1 MLHQNQNYTGFH
13 FCKNGEII
21 SECDPGY
28 YCSSGS
34 TAQRPSGIAD
44 PYNIGQNGICPI
56 GYFCTIG
63 TLQPEPCTN
72 NKVITKNGA
81 TSDAECEQ
89 CPDGKICTS
98 TVPEDCPT
106 GFYCKSGQVDACPV
120 GTYQPF
126 VSKIEITDCLVCQ
139 AGFDCNALN
148 VTRQTDFLCPAGFYC
163 YEATSMDQSNLN
175 LLTNFTDT
183 RTANACEKGSYNNRL
198 QAVDERECLNCPA
211 GYFCLEGSLNNTQP
225 IACEPYMNQP
235 DPENNAT
242 NLQLASY
249 CPEAMTDFNGTKNTK
264 ICLEGFYC
272 SSPKSQVV
280 CPLSYYCPEGTQD
293 PIRCPVGSY
302 CEPLSLNSTTN
313 ELIIGSIEPTLCP
326 AGTVTLEN
334 SNQINFEDTCAAC
347 NPGSYGNE
355 QRTECLPCQSGV
367 ICSIGSTTD
376 IPSLDT
382 ANYSITAYPCP
393 KGYYC
398 TSGSITPIPCP
409 AGTYNRFTFGKSET
423 ESCLPCPAN
432 YFTNQEAQ
440 LGCQY
445 RVISFN

>member
-1 MLHQNQNYTGFH
+1 MT
-13 FCKNGEII
+13 
-21 SECDPGY
+21 
-28 YCSSGS
+28 
-34 TAQRPSGIAD
+34 
-44 PYNIGQNGICPI
+44 
-56 GYFCTIG
+56 
-63 TLQPEPCTN
+63 
-72 NKVITKNGA
+72 
-81 TSDAECEQ
+81 TSH
-89 CPDGKICTS
+89 
-98 TVPEDCPT
+98 
-106 GFYCKSGQVDACPV
+106 
-120 GTYQPF
+120 
-126 VSKIEITDCLVCQ
+126 
-139 AGFDCNALN
+139 
-148 VTRQTDFLCPAGFYC
+148 
-163 YEATSMDQSNLN
+163 
-175 LLTNFTDT
+175 
-183 RTANACEKGSYNNRL
+183 
-198 QAVDERECLNCPA
+198 
-211 GYFCLEGSLNNTQP
+211 
-225 IACEPYMNQP
+225 
-235 DPENNAT
+235 
-242 NLQLASY
+242 
-249 CPEAMTDFNGTKNTK
+249 
-264 ICLEGFYC
+264 
-272 SSPKSQVV
+272 
-280 CPLSYYCPEGTQD
+280 CPEGTQD

-376 IPSLDT
+376 IPSLDS

-409 AGTYNRFTFGKSET
+409 AGTYNRFTFGKSKT

-445 RVISFN
+445 CGSEATQDYPGSSSCVCNGLNREFQSSDSTCPCKYGFQAGDNDIDCSPIVYDLCPSGTNRVQDGSCIGEEEYESYSAWGEWREWGEG